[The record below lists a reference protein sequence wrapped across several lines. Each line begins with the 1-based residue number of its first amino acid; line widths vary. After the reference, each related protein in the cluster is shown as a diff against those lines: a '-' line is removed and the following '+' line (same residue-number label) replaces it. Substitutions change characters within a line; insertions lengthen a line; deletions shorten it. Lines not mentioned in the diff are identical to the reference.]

1 MCHLFKNLKQKQVTI
16 FVCQFPLS
24 SGKIIEKNKAIET
37 FDATNID
44 TNQVTSMQDLFY
56 LCNKIQTLDVSG
68 WDVSKVKYFIL
79 VFGSMTSLKTLKGI
93 ESWNTQS
100 ATDMQSMFFMDSNLS
115 VDLSSWNV
123 SKVTQHSTF
132 NYYTNKVIAPK
143 CP

>member
-1 MCHLFKNLKQKQVTI
+1 MTI

-44 TNQVTSMQDLFY
+44 TSQVTSMQDLFC

-68 WDVSKVKYFIL
+68 WDISKVKYFIL
-79 VFGSMTSLKTLKGI
+79 AFDLMTSLKTLKGV
-93 ESWNTQS
+93 ESWDTQS
-100 ATDMQSMFFMDSNLS
+100 ATDMQSIFFMNSNLS
-115 VDLSSWNV
+115 VNLSGWNV

-132 NYYTNKVIAPK
+132 NYYANKVIVPK
-143 CP
+143 RP